1 MAEKQFSNKRRH
13 VLQFASLNFDVS
25 FQEIFST
32 LCFGG
37 ALYLIDETR
46 RKDMSEMLSDI
57 SKNNIT
63 HLFIPYIVLKSLAET
78 ALSTGAEA
86 TSLQEII
93 TAGEQ
98 LKLTEDIRQFV
109 DKNKVRL
116 TNQYGPTEAHVVSSY
131 TVTGDDTSN
140 PLPPIGKPIDN
151 VQLYILNSSN
161 RLCPK
166 GIAGELCIGGAQV
179 AEGYLNRP
187 ELTAEKFISD
197 PFSKEKGARLYKTGD
212 LARWLPDG
220 NLEYL
225 GRIDE
230 QVKIRGYRV
239 ELGEIESV
247 LQQSGL
253 VSQAVVI
260 AKEDKT
266 GNKQLAGY
274 VVAEAGFDKPA
285 VISWLKARLPEYMV
299 PALWVELEKLPL
311 SPNGKVDRK
320 ALPEVDGME
329 QSSHE
334 YVAPRNET
342 EQKLAEI
349 WQELLGVEKVGIHD
363 NFFEL
368 GGHSILL
375 IKMVSLI
382 KKRFMLVVPIQVLF
396 QFTTISDLSNYFEWE
411 HRSVSEE
418 DTSEFEVINL

>member
-1 MAEKQFSNKRRH
+1 
-13 VLQFASLNFDVS
+13 
-25 FQEIFST
+25 
-32 LCFGG
+32 
-37 ALYLIDETR
+37 
-46 RKDMSEMLSDI
+46 
-57 SKNNIT
+57 
-63 HLFIPYIVLKSLAET
+63 
-78 ALSTGAEA
+78 
-86 TSLQEII
+86 
-93 TAGEQ
+93 
-98 LKLTEDIRQFV
+98 
-109 DKNKVRL
+109 
-116 TNQYGPTEAHVVSSY
+116 
-131 TVTGDDTSN
+131 
-140 PLPPIGKPIDN
+140 
-151 VQLYILNSSN
+151 
-161 RLCPK
+161 
-166 GIAGELCIGGAQV
+166 
-179 AEGYLNRP
+179 
-187 ELTAEKFISD
+187 
-197 PFSKEKGARLYKTGD
+197 
-212 LARWLPDG
+212 
-220 NLEYL
+220 
-225 GRIDE
+225 
-230 QVKIRGYRV
+230 
-239 ELGEIESV
+239 LGEIESV